1 MSYHRKD
8 SITRWVT
15 RILHLAAASAILST
29 STAAAIAQNIVRVE
43 EDWELV
49 LGAPDQLVCG
59 PQVVTTM
66 SPFGDLAGTYFTLEI
81 NHRSLPYWTPG
92 GLSMH
97 QWEGENR
104 IQSYDRADRTVMN
117 TTNEVVTWTQYM
129 YIENGNRLVFEIQNG
144 ESTTWGPF
152 GFSGLFKVKANW
164 NQVHIN
170 DYSPAVSVAAS
181 GVPYAGN
188 RVQSLTLKEVR
199 ATLSDGR
206 VLTDSTPKVAHML
219 VE

>member
-1 MSYHRKD
+1 
-8 SITRWVT
+8 
-15 RILHLAAASAILST
+15 
-29 STAAAIAQNIVRVE
+29 
-43 EDWELV
+43 
-49 LGAPDQLVCG
+49 
-59 PQVVTTM
+59 
-66 SPFGDLAGTYFTLEI
+66 
-81 NHRSLPYWTPG
+81 
-92 GLSMH
+92 
-97 QWEGENR
+97 
-104 IQSYDRADRTVMN
+104 
-117 TTNEVVTWTQYM
+117 M

-152 GFSGLFKVKANW
+152 GFSGMFKVKANW